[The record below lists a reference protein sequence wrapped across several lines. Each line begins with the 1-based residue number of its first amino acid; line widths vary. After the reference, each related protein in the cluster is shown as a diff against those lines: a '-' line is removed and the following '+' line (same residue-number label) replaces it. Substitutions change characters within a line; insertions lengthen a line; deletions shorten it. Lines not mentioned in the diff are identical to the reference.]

1 MAADAKH
8 DAGGKASGDDRRA
21 NAPAHAAI
29 GLEAEF
35 GLVVDGQP
43 VKVEDV
49 FRDPRDFLGRG
60 LIHRAGTSYHLPTGG
75 AVYFDTGVI
84 EVATPV
90 IEIARGCGARAGRS
104 LWESILLVRQGLA
117 NWEQQT
123 GHRAALTGFSTHYNI
138 SFEHSDAEPGR
149 TVDDLALIL
158 TYILPCPVM
167 VLATNRSSTGVGVRP
182 RGNRIEITADF
193 TPSAPLHVAA
203 ATLITGIVRAVMRW
217 PAFSLDMLATR
228 RVPR

>member
-1 MAADAKH
+1 MVLDGKHHTAGKGDRGGRLADAP
-8 DAGGKASGDDRRA
+8 ARA
-21 NAPAHAAI
+21 VI
-29 GLEAEF
+29 GMEAEF

-43 VKVEDV
+43 TKVEEV

-90 IEIARGCGARAGRS
+90 IEIERGCGARAGRS

-123 GHRAALTGFSTHYNI
+123 GHRAALTGFSTH
-138 SFEHSDAEPGR
+138 
-149 TVDDLALIL
+149 
-158 TYILPCPVM
+158 
-167 VLATNRSSTGVGVRP
+167 
-182 RGNRIEITADF
+182 
-193 TPSAPLHVAA
+193 
-203 ATLITGIVRAVMRW
+203 
-217 PAFSLDMLATR
+217 
-228 RVPR
+228 

>member
-1 MAADAKH
+1 MAADAKQN
-8 DAGGKASGDDRRA
+8 AGGKASGDDRRA

-35 GLVVDGQP
+35 GLVVDGQA

-90 IEIARGCGARAGRS
+90 IEIERGCGRRAARS
-104 LWESILLVRQGLA
+104 LWESILVVREGLA
-117 NWEQQT
+117 RWETRT
-123 GHRAALTGFSTHYNI
+123 GRRASLTGFSTHYNI
-138 SFEHSDAEPGR
+138 SFDRAGEERGCSA
-149 TVDDLALIL
+149 DDLALL
-158 TYILPCPVM
+158 LAYILPCPVM
-167 VLATNRSSTGVGVRP
+167 VLATNRASTGVGVRP
-182 RGNRIEITADF
+182 
-193 TPSAPLHVAA
+193 
-203 ATLITGIVRAVMRW
+203 
-217 PAFSLDMLATR
+217 
-228 RVPR
+228 